1 MYFILGILL
10 CIFIIGVILLNLVK
24 IILKQNEEP
33 YKKLFNIA
41 LYIIA
46 LTTLFN
52 IIIATFSFFDTK
64 DKVALVGDKGMKGPK
79 GKKGGKAICDSK
91 CGQKVCYVRVVEHA
105 NIYFSKRM
113 NMFFNQQQSS
123 LTSASTLNDV
133 NYEIKNE
140 EFKDLINKICSS
152 DKYYNILTQK
162 NKSKKINEDKLIKYL
177 ESIIEEWIDKFIEYN
192 PDNRDDIMD
201 FLGVKYLMDKYLRFD
216 DIINTET
223 PDVINPLNFIQKYDV
238 YSWAGNNETTK
249 LKINIISQDL
259 EMPKPKEPR
268 LYIMKTNNYKFV
280 YDTKSKKNIWD
291 TTHCRY
297 NQMGDDASNP
307 NNINTCIYLNPNSK
321 LKEYRSTWKR
331 ISYSA
336 ADDLTIYN
344 PRIFKNSN
352 NQIFYPVG
360 SVWTRALD
368 VKKSDYKTRTPK
380 SKNYCGEGHGE
391 ERDENHS
398 NIGPDKETILVSGD
412 VVDPKSFKLLWDSK
426 RGCVGC
432 QEDNNAVKIYR
443 PIPPEGYVALGDVAV
458 KHNENVRNLKIKC
471 VPKECVKKMSL
482 GPMVWNNKKAEFM
495 KFNNYLKYTQK
506 KPYFYKKPT
515 SCSLWSSGSSD
526 VFRENRNNPDFD
538 LSDDGGYNLFI
549 AHAGKGF
556 NTFPKN
562 IFAYKIIHKYTQFA
576 NGFKPKDL
584 ELKIPKGVNPN
595 PQRYNHDIFFG
606 IKPQNAVLRNESI
619 LENNTNSSIKDIN
632 GDKKRLYMIDDLNKR
647 ANGVNDSYF
656 LKTYSDK
663 KKDYSACLVY
673 TESGEAIRTTD
684 SCDNKNEYHLWNIK
698 HNKGTNENHINANV
712 NLVSKVKFTSQ
723 DSASHQRRCLTHYYD
738 ELGKSNFKLVDCGVE
753 NSEDGHVDNGLHTN
767 YKFKYSTISEAK
779 MPIYDDNNK

>member
-1 MYFILGILL
+1 MYHILGIIL
-10 CIFIIGVILLNLVK
+10 CIFVIGIILLNLVT
-24 IILKQNEEP
+24 IILKQKEEP
-33 YKKLFNIA
+33 YKKLLNIA

-52 IIIATFSFFDTK
+52 IIIATFSFFNTK
-64 DKVALVGDKGMKGPK
+64 DKVALVGDRGMKGPK
-79 GKKGGKAICDSK
+79 GKKGIKAICDTK

-113 NMFFNQQQSS
+113 NLFENQQTGVSS
-123 LTSASTLNDV
+123 TTASTLDIV

-162 NKSKKINEDKLIKYL
+162 NKNKKINEDKLIKYL
-177 ESIIEEWIDKFIEYN
+177 ENILEEWIDKFIEYN
-192 PDNRDDIMD
+192 PDNNIDIQD
-201 FLGVKYLMDKYLRFD
+201 YLGVKYLMDKYLRFD

-223 PDVINPLNFIQKYDV
+223 PDVINPLNFIKNYDV

-268 LYIMKTNNYKFV
+268 LYIMKTNNYNLI
-280 YDTKSKKNIWD
+280 YDTKSKKSIWD
-291 TTHCRY
+291 TTHCKY

-307 NNINTCIYLNPNSK
+307 NKVNTCIYLNPNSK
-321 LKEYRSTWKR
+321 LKEYKSTWEK
-331 ISYSA
+331 IKYNS

-344 PRIFKNSN
+344 PKIFKNSN

-360 SVWTRALD
+360 SVWTRDID
-368 VKKSDYKTRTPK
+368 VTKSEYKRRTPK
-380 SKNYCGEGHGE
+380 SKNYCGAGHGE
-391 ERDENHS
+391 DRDQNHS

-426 RGCVGC
+426 KGCVGC
-432 QEDNNAVKIYR
+432 QEDNNNVKIYR
-443 PIPPEGYVALGDVAV
+443 PIPPKGYVALGDIAV
-458 KHNENVRNLKIKC
+458 KHNEDVKKFKIKC
-471 VPKECVKKMSL
+471 VPRECVKKMSL
-482 GPMVWNNKKAEFM
+482 GPMVWNNKNAEYM
-495 KFNNYLKYTQK
+495 KFNNYLNYTKK
-506 KPYFYKKPT
+506 KPYFYKKPI

-526 VFRENRNNPDFD
+526 VFRENRNNQDFD
-538 LSDDGGYNLFI
+538 LIDDGGYNLFI

-576 NGFKPKDL
+576 DGFKPKDL

-606 IKPQNAVLRNESI
+606 IKPQNAVLRNESVLPI
-619 LENNTNSSIKDIN
+619 DSTLSINNTNASIKDIH
-632 GDKKRLYMIDDLNKR
+632 GDKKSIYMVDDLNKR
-647 ANGVNDSYF
+647 ENGVNDSYF

-673 TESGEAIRTTD
+673 TESGEAIRTSD
-684 SCDNKNEYHLWNIK
+684 SCDNKNDYHLWNIK
-698 HNKGTNENHINANV
+698 HNLNADTNYINADV
-712 NLVSKVKFTSQ
+712 NLVSKVKFPSG
-723 DSASHQRRCLTHYYD
+723 SGNNPQRKCLTHYYD
-738 ELGKSNFKLVDCGVE
+738 ELGKGHFKLVSCGNDKLV
-753 NSEDGHVDNGLHTN
+753 NN
-767 YKFKYSTISEAK
+767 FKYSTISEAK